1 MSFCH
6 FLTISDTYC
15 RVLTEAFAIP
25 LNDLDVFQLQGT
37 SS

>member
-1 MSFCH
+1 MFFCH
-6 FLTISDTYC
+6 FLTIIDTHC
-15 RVLTEAFAIP
+15 RVLAEAFAIP